1 MNEGRSFELLDILT
15 VMSLCLQIQD
25 HNRDV
30 KQLSNDDLMKELQKQ
45 DREYLERIIE
55 NQREILKEL
64 TNIREKLAYLG

>member
-1 MNEGRSFELLDILT
+1 MNEGKSFELLDILT

-25 HNRDV
+25 HNRDM